1 MVRRRLVPVNFMGKG
16 STAPTRKMNII
27 VMDEPMKNPLKKL
40 LCLAAA
46 ASLFS
51 ATALGE
57 YTIPV
62 LALDDARNLIAK
74 GHTTAETLKVNVC
87 MAIVDPSGSLIT
99 FDRMDHAPYGCIDAA
114 IAKAKSAALF
124 RVKTS
129 VNMQRVNGDE
139 PAIAKLPHMIPL
151 GGGVPVMN
159 NDVVVGAV
167 GVSGA
172 TNAMEV
178 KIAEAMVAGYGVIPE
193 K

>member
-1 MVRRRLVPVNFMGKG
+1 
-16 STAPTRKMNII
+16 
-27 VMDEPMKNPLKKL
+27 MKNPLKKIL
-40 LCLAAA
+40 FLSVI
-46 ASLFS
+46 ASLWS
-51 ATALGE
+51 ATAIAE
-57 YTIPV
+57 YTIST
-62 LALDDARNLIAK
+62 LSLDDARGLIAK
-74 GHTTAETLKVNVC
+74 GFTTAETLKVNVC
-87 MAIVDPSGSLIT
+87 MAVVDPSGSLIT
-99 FDRMDHAPYGCIDAA
+99 FDRMDRAPFGCVDAA

-139 PAIAKLPHMIPL
+139 PAIAKLPHMLPL
-151 GGGVPVMN
+151 GGGVPVTN
-159 NDVVVGAV
+159 NDIVVGAV

>member
-1 MVRRRLVPVNFMGKG
+1 M
-16 STAPTRKMNII
+16 T
-27 VMDEPMKNPLKKL
+27 MDKSMKNPFKKL
-40 LCLAAA
+40 LSLAIVASFCSSAA
-46 ASLFS
+46 IA
-51 ATALGE
+51 E
-57 YTIPV
+57 YTTSI
-62 LALDDARNLIAK
+62 LSLDDARSLIAK
-74 GHTTAETLKVNVC
+74 GRTSADTLKVNVC
-87 MAIVDPSGSLIT
+87 MAVVDPSGSLIT
-99 FDRMDHAPYGCIDAA
+99 FDRMDRAPYGCVDAA

-139 PAIAKLPHMIPL
+139 PAIASTPHMVPL
-151 GGGVPVMN
+151 GGGVPVSN
-159 NDVVVGAV
+159 NDIVVGAV

>member
-1 MVRRRLVPVNFMGKG
+1 
-16 STAPTRKMNII
+16 
-27 VMDEPMKNPLKKL
+27 MDKPMKKTSRKL
-40 LCLAAA
+40 ICLAFVASIFSSAA
-46 ASLFS
+46 IA
-51 ATALGE
+51 E
-57 YTIPV
+57 YTTSM
-62 LALDDARNLIAK
+62 LSLDDARSLIAK
-74 GHTTAETLKVNVC
+74 GHTSADTLKVNVC
-87 MAIVDPSGSLIT
+87 MAVVDPSGSLIT
-99 FDRMDHAPYGCIDAA
+99 FDRMDRAPYGCVDAA

-139 PAIAKLPHMIPL
+139 PAIANTPHMVPL
-151 GGGVPVMN
+151 GGGVPVTN

-178 KIAEAMVAGYGVIPE
+178 KIAEAMVAGYGVVPT